1 MLNVERKKFLKLIDE
16 LLGPIVPA
24 FLGLVLE
31 GNSQIRGEGG
41 GIHLL
46 LYFKTRITKSP
57 IFLIQFSR

>member
-41 GIHLL
+41 ASTYYYISRHESPNLP
-46 LYFKTRITKSP
+46 YF
-57 IFLIQFSR
+57 